1 MEFNNE
7 KSSKLNI
14 TCGIPQGSILGPVL
28 FLLYINDIC
37 NISNIFNFMLFA
49 DYATILSTHKDTK
62 LLCEQANNELDKLQ
76 NWLRLNKL
84 SINVNKTNY
93 IIFSNKKEKQDY
105 ELSLN
110 DVKIKNVNSTKNL
123 SVYIDNKLTWKEY
136 ISSVCQKVAKCT
148 AIINRIKHIVNK
160 DSLSFLYTS
169 LIEPHLTYC
178 VEVWGNAYKSNLHS
192 LYVKQKRVI
201 CVVCKTSYLEHTA
214 ELFKSLYVLPF
225 YDLLKYKMA
234 IFMYKVFH
242 KTLPMTVLMLFMQ
255 NHSSYRTR
263 QSNKFFKVMAER
275 ISSKGVLYILEHVF
289 GIQ

>member
-1 MEFNNE
+1 M
-7 KSSKLNI
+7 
-14 TCGIPQGSILGPVL
+14 
-28 FLLYINDIC
+28 LYINDIC
-37 NISNIFNFMLFA
+37 NISYIFNFILFA
-49 DYATILSTHKDTK
+49 DDTTILSTHKDTK
-62 LLCEQANNELDKLQ
+62 LLYEQANNELDKLQ

-93 IIFSNKKEKQDY
+93 VIFSNKKEKQDY

-110 DVKIKNVNSTKNL
+110 DVKIKKVNSTKKL
-123 SVYIDNKLTWKEY
+123 AVYIDNKLTWKEP

-148 AIINRIKHIVNK
+148 AIINHIKHIVNK

-178 VEVWGNAYKSNLHS
+178 VEVWGNAYKSNLHT
-192 LYVKQKRVI
+192 LYMKQKRI
-201 CVVCKTSYLEHTA
+201 IPLVCKTGCLEHTA

-225 YDLLKYKMA
+225 YDLLKCKIA

-263 QSNKFFKVMAER
+263 QSNNFF
-275 ISSKGVLYILEHVF
+275 
-289 GIQ
+289 